1 MPSICKRRD
10 RVCAQ
15 LHSDIRK
22 EKWVKS
28 DNRHRY
34 DPVPKS
40 VKTSHEGKVTILWNQ
55 KVRTDRTIPINNPA
69 IIIRDDKK

>member
-1 MPSICKRRD
+1 MHSIGKRRD

-28 DNRHRY
+28 DNRHQD

-40 VKTSHEGKVTILWNQ
+40 VKTSHEGNQ
-55 KVRTDRTIPINNPA
+55 QFRTDRTIPNNNPA